1 MPQKILVFGINF
13 TSKIRDEKVEKVE
26 KVKRIEK
33 YLLDAAIILN
43 PIYQRVI
50 YGEMKADEISDFIRL
65 QTAAAPIQ

>member
-1 MPQKILVFGINF
+1 LPQKILVFGINF
-13 TSKIRDEKVEKVE
+13 TSKIRDEKVE